1 MWPFTKKSK
10 EPPKPVEC
18 RHHWKDFPWYYEATY
33 YSDSHRLEAKLIEPY
48 VCIHCKERKNVV
60 LKEHARVN
68 ISYDDANDVIE
79 EWREKYKDH
88 MEDRA
93 IIEDMIHDTQL
104 VDREYLAIVES
115 LANPV
120 SGLEAEMEKLLK
132 SVKLPALEK
141 EPNSSYIP
149 PASVKKATT

>member
-33 YSDSHRLEAKLIEPY
+33 YKDTYRLEAKLIEPY
-48 VCIHCKERKNVV
+48 VCIHCKERKNVT
-60 LKEHARVN
+60 LKEHQRVN
-68 ISYDDANDVIE
+68 LSYDEANELID
-79 EWREKYKDH
+79 EWREKYKNY

-93 IIEDMIHDTQL
+93 IVEDMIHDMQL

-115 LANPV
+115 LAHPT
-120 SGLEAEMEKLLK
+120 SGLESEMEKLLK
-132 SVKLPALEK
+132 TVKLPPIGK
-141 EPNSSYIP
+141 EVNGSYVP
-149 PASVKKATT
+149 PASVKQATT